1 MDSIEI
7 IKSLLEKE
15 KMKNTDLA
23 RILFDIP
30 KNEAVPAKYRV
41 RISDYLNGKAN
52 IPIEILKKIANYFN
66 IDFNYLI
73 NSNDNVMP
81 LTRFLPIIGE
91 ASCGV
96 PTHQFFED
104 REMYPVSEDM
114 YRNSRYIVRAVGNS
128 MLPKI
133 KQGDLVLCDTEAQVD
148 NNSIIHYTINGEE
161 SGIKK
166 AVYKDGKLFMLMP
179 LNPDYPPIMLGENDE
194 VVTAKCI
201 KVISDL

>member
-1 MDSIEI
+1 MFSKNFDYLMKKENITNKKLAEMLDNFYSFKISKESI
-7 IKSLLEKE
+7 
-15 KMKNTDLA
+15 
-23 RILFDIP
+23 
-30 KNEAVPAKYRV
+30 AKYRRGERTPNPDFIKYV
-41 RISDYLNGKAN
+41 SYILKVNVNELLKNENDN
-52 IPIEILKKIANYFN
+52 IP
-66 IDFNYLI
+66 
-73 NSNDNVMP
+73 
-81 LTRFLPIIGE
+81 LTHYLPIIGE

-104 REMYPVSEDM
+104 VEMYPVSEDM
-114 YRNSRYIVRAVGNS
+114 YRNSRYIVRAVGDS

-133 KQGDLVLCDTEAQVD
+133 KNGDLVLCDKEAQVD

-179 LNPDYPPIMLGENDE
+179 LNQDYPPIMLGENDE
-194 VVTAKCI
+194 VVTAKCV

>member
-1 MDSIEI
+1 MFSKNFDYLMKKENITNKKLAEMLDNFYSFKISKESI
-7 IKSLLEKE
+7 
-15 KMKNTDLA
+15 
-23 RILFDIP
+23 
-30 KNEAVPAKYRV
+30 AKYRRGERTPNPDFIKYV
-41 RISDYLNGKAN
+41 SYILKVNVNELLKNENDN
-52 IPIEILKKIANYFN
+52 IP
-66 IDFNYLI
+66 
-73 NSNDNVMP
+73 
-81 LTRFLPIIGE
+81 LTHYLPIIGE

-114 YRNSRYIVRAVGNS
+114 YRNSRYIVRAVGDS

-133 KQGDLVLCDTEAQVD
+133 KNGDLVLCDKEAQID

-201 KVISDL
+201 KVISNL

>member
-1 MDSIEI
+1 MEQLIEN
-7 IKSLLEKE
+7 IKNLLQQ
-15 KMKNTDLA
+15 KNKTKADLA
-23 RILFDIP
+23 RFLEVTP
-30 KNEAVPAKYRV
+30 QR
-41 RISDYLNGKAN
+41 LNNWFLRGN
-52 IPIEILKKIANYFN
+52 IPTDYVIQIAKFLNTSVEFLN
-66 IDFNYLI
+66 N
-73 NSNDNVMP
+73 NNDNIP
-81 LTRFLPIIGE
+81 LTHYLPIIGE

-104 REMYPVSEDM
+104 VEMYPVSEDM
-114 YRNSRYIVRAVGNS
+114 YRNSRYIVRAVGDS

-179 LNPDYPPIMLGENDE
+179 LNQDYPPIMLGENDE
-194 VVTAKCI
+194 VVTAKCV

>member
-1 MDSIEI
+1 MNPKKKLLDLIENGGRGTAT
-7 IKSLLEKE
+7 KLSQFLE
-15 KMKNTDLA
+15 
-23 RILFDIP
+23 
-30 KNEAVPAKYRV
+30 VPRNYITRWTKDDKYNFPFEYIDKFAEFFNV
-41 RISDYLNGKAN
+41 PTTYFLEDND
-52 IPIEILKKIANYFN
+52 KI
-66 IDFNYLI
+66 
-73 NSNDNVMP
+73 P
-81 LTRFLPIIGE
+81 LTHYLPIIGE

-104 REMYPVSEDM
+104 VEMYPVSEDM
-114 YRNSRYIVRAVGNS
+114 YRNSRYIVRAVGDS

-133 KQGDLVLCDTEAQVD
+133 KNGDLVLCDKEAQID
-148 NNSIIHYTINGEE
+148 NNSIIHYTINNEE

>member
-1 MDSIEI
+1 MEQLIEN
-7 IKSLLEKE
+7 IKNLLQQ
-15 KMKNTDLA
+15 KNKTKADLA
-23 RILFDIP
+23 RFLEVTP
-30 KNEAVPAKYRV
+30 QR
-41 RISDYLNGKAN
+41 LNNWFLRGN
-52 IPIEILKKIANYFN
+52 IPTDYVIQIAKFLNTSVEFLN
-66 IDFNYLI
+66 N
-73 NSNDNVMP
+73 NNDNIP
-81 LTRFLPIIGE
+81 LTHYLPIIGE

-104 REMYPVSEDM
+104 VEMYPVSEDM
-114 YRNSRYIVRAVGNS
+114 YRNSRYIVRAVGDS

-179 LNPDYPPIMLGENDE
+179 LNQDYPPIMLGENDE

>member
-1 MDSIEI
+1 MEQLIEN
-7 IKSLLEKE
+7 IKNLLQQ
-15 KMKNTDLA
+15 KNKTKADLA
-23 RILFDIP
+23 RFLEVTP
-30 KNEAVPAKYRV
+30 QR
-41 RISDYLNGKAN
+41 LNNWFLRGN
-52 IPIEILKKIANYFN
+52 IPTDYVIQIAKFLNTSVEFLNNNNDKI
-66 IDFNYLI
+66 
-73 NSNDNVMP
+73 P
-81 LTRFLPIIGE
+81 LTHYLPIIGE

-104 REMYPVSEDM
+104 VEMYPVSEDM
-114 YRNSRYIVRAVGNS
+114 YRNSRYIVRAVGDS

-133 KQGDLVLCDTEAQVD
+133 KNGDLVLCDKEAQID
-148 NNSIIHYTINGEE
+148 NNSIIHYTINNEE